1 MLDVDESI
9 ITTMLQNISSV
20 ALNQGLGFYPKP

>member
-9 ITTMLQNISSV
+9 ITTMLLNISTV
-20 ALNQGLGFYPKP
+20 ALNQGSGFYPKP